1 MTYFRKFV
9 YFKDD
14 KECDLFV
21 CYVKKQNKN
30 KEKQTLKEKEEG
42 SRRKETLRKLPEAA
56 GDTY

>member
-9 YFKDD
+9 NFKDD

-30 KEKQTLKEKEEG
+30 KENKLSKKKNKEACKQKKRDTK
-42 SRRKETLRKLPEAA
+42 KLV
-56 GDTY
+56 